1 MAAKVR
7 FPSMQAMLDF
17 IVLWMIMVLIIKF
30 VPVPMQLKRF
40 IVPTSS
46 A

>member
-1 MAAKVR
+1 MAAKLR
-7 FPSMQAMLDF
+7 LPSMQAVMDF
-17 IVLWMIMVLIIKF
+17 LVLWILMVLIIKF